1 MTKRPGGQEYYS
13 NIGYM
18 FLGRVIEKISGM
30 PYTDFIVEYIMKPIG
45 VTTFALGNDSKKDK
59 LPAEP
64 TYYSLE
70 FNSSPYSIKVKRAD
84 SAFGMVI
91 SPQDCVKFASA
102 WMRPASFFRGGI
114 NGTQTFIYNTRR
126 RHQCAIFLNSRT
138 LEKPPYKQ
146 LIEEFGRKIP
156 DD

>member
-1 MTKRPGGQEYYS
+1 
-13 NIGYM
+13 
-18 FLGRVIEKISGM
+18 LGRVIEKITGM
-30 PYTDFIVEYIMKPIG
+30 DYEEYVKKYIMDPIN
-45 VTTFALGNDSKKDK
+45 VTTFQTGNDSKKDK
-59 LPAEP
+59 LPNEA

-70 FNSSPYSIKVKRAD
+70 FNCSPYSIKVRRAD

-91 SPQDCVKFASA
+91 SPVDCVKFASA

-138 LEKPPYKQ
+138 LEKPPYK
-146 LIEEFGRKIP
+146 
-156 DD
+156 

>member
-1 MTKRPGGQEYYS
+1 MSYVDYI
-13 NIGYM
+13 N
-18 FLGRVIEKISGM
+18 
-30 PYTDFIVEYIMKPIG
+30 EYIMKPIG
-45 VTTFALGNDSKKDK
+45 VTTFNLANDSRQNKYQNE
-59 LPAEP
+59 A

-70 FNSSPYSIKVKRAD
+70 FNSTPYSIKVRRAD

-91 SPQDCVKFASA
+91 SAQDCVKFAA
-102 WMRPASFFRGGI
+102 HWMRPASFFRGGI
-114 NGTQTFIYNTRR
+114 NGTQTFIYHTRR

-138 LEKPPYKQ
+138 LEKPPYKE